1 MQEEAALLAIESR
14 YRSLSVLMDE
24 RMRRQW
30 AAAESRAYGW
40 GGVRAVGSVIGMS
53 PNTIRKGLAELAVRD
68 ENPEEPMAPGLR
80 KAGAGRKRHTESDP
94 QLLQALE
101 SLVEPTTRGDPESP
115 LRWTLKSTT
124 QLAQE
129 LTRQKHP
136 ISPRTVGRLLND
148 LEYSLQGNRKT
159 LEGSAHPDRN
169 AQFEYINA
177 SVKRFQQRGQPV
189 ISVDT
194 KKKELVGA
202 FKNGGREWRPKGE
215 PEKVKV
221 HDFLDVELGKAIP
234 YGVYDI
240 SENQGWVS
248 VGIDHDTARFAA
260 EAIARWW
267 KKMGSKRYGD
277 AKELLITADGGG
289 SNGSRCRLWKV
300 ALQELATKLE
310 MPVHVR
316 HFPPGTSK
324 WNKIEHRMFSHI
336 TRNWRGRPLVSH
348 EVIINLIANT
358 TTKAG
363 LKIRAGLDTG
373 NYPTGITVS
382 DEELAALNLK
392 RANFHGEW
400 NYKLLPLRRK

>member
-30 AAAESRAYGW
+30 AAAESRSYGW

-53 PNTIRKGLAELAVRD
+53 PNTIRKGLEELAVRD
-68 ENPEEPMAPGLR
+68 EDPDAPVEPGLR
-80 KAGAGRKRHTESDP
+80 RSGAGRKRHTESDP
-94 QLLQALE
+94 HLLQALE
-101 SLVEPTTRGDPESP
+101 SLVEPTTRGDPQSP
-115 LRWTLKSTT
+115 LRWTLKSTA

-136 ISPRTVGRLLND
+136 VSPRTVGRLLND

-202 FKNGGREWRPKGE
+202 FKNGGREWQPKGE

-221 HDFLDVELGKAIP
+221 HDFLDMELGKAIP

-300 ALQELATKLE
+300 ALQELAAKLE
-310 MPVHVR
+310 MPINVC

-348 EVIINLIANT
+348 EVIIKLIANT
-358 TTKAG
+358 TTKTG

-373 NYPTGITVS
+373 VYPTGITVS
-382 DEELAALNLK
+382 DEELASLNLK

-400 NYKLLPLRRK
+400 NYKLLPPRNK